1 MNKLVKVVAGVFSL
15 IFGFCYAGGVDKPL
29 SLLVERASL
38 MQEVGVCKHKF
49 NSPIYDAAQEIRVL
63 QNAQNLAKENHL
75 EMSTFLTFIQLQMDL
90 SKQIEDFY
98 WRNAT
103 EQELKQQ
110 SSDCLANYR
119 DKVKKVDEQLYPAI
133 SKNIKA
139 IRKDKK
145 LILKLSELV
154 KKQNIQGIPQDPSYL
169 VLLANSLQNIK
180 KAK

>member
-15 IFGFCYAGGVDKPL
+15 MFGFCYAGVDKPL
-29 SLLVERASL
+29 GLLVERAAL
-38 MQEVGVCKHKF
+38 MQGVGVCKHKF

-75 EMSTFLTFIQLQMDL
+75 ETNSFLAFIQIQMDL
-90 SKQIEDFY
+90 SKQIEDYY
-98 WRNAT
+98 WNNAT
-103 EQELKQQ
+103 QQQLEQQ
-110 SSDCLANYR
+110 STDCLVNYR

-139 IRKDKK
+139 IRKDKRLNVK
-145 LILKLSELV
+145 LGELV
-154 KKQNIQGIPQDPSYL
+154 KKQNIQGIPQDPNYID
-169 VLLANSLQNIK
+169 LLANSLQSIK

>member
-1 MNKLVKVVAGVFSL
+1 M
-15 IFGFCYAGGVDKPL
+15 
-29 SLLVERASL
+29 
-38 MQEVGVCKHKF
+38 
-49 NSPIYDAAQEIRVL
+49 
-63 QNAQNLAKENHL
+63 
-75 EMSTFLTFIQLQMDL
+75 
-90 SKQIEDFY
+90 
-98 WRNAT
+98 
-103 EQELKQQ
+103 Q